1 MVNAIFAVFTKIAY
15 VQSEARG
22 VLFVEYFG
30 NTLIFLF
37 SYVNNL
43 LFIPHMKL
51 VNPLTFNIGS
61 ELNNT
66 CRTVQATRSI

>member
-1 MVNAIFAVFTKIAY
+1 MLFFAVFTKIAY

-51 VNPLTFNIGS
+51 VNPLKFNFGS
-61 ELNNT
+61 
-66 CRTVQATRSI
+66 